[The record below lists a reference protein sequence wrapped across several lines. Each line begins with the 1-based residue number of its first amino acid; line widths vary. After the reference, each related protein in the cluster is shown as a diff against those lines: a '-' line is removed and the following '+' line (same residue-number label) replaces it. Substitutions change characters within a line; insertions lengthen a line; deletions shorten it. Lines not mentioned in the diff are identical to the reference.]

1 MGGGVASDLPVST
14 DVHVLSE
21 RETAAM
27 NFRDYLTLAR
37 TLAGGT
43 TEAEWRSASSRAYY
57 AAFHVARL
65 LLLDLGFRVP
75 QADRAHGYLW
85 LRLSN
90 AGHADTTTAGRNF
103 GQLRRQ
109 RNWAD
114 YEDLRVIPQ
123 TGATQNVQE
132 AEDIIQALDA
142 ATVEPVRTQI
152 TDAMKIYE
160 RDVLRDVTWHP

>member
-1 MGGGVASDLPVST
+1 
-14 DVHVLSE
+14 
-21 RETAAM
+21 M
-27 NFRDYLTLAR
+27 NFRDYLTVAR

-65 LLLDLGFRVP
+65 LLLDLRFRVP
-75 QADRAHGYLW
+75 QADRAHAYLW

-90 AGHADTTTAGRNF
+90 AGHAGTMKEGRRL
-103 GQLRRQ
+103 GQLRRE

-114 YEDLRVIPQ
+114 YDDHRTITQ
-123 TGATQNVQE
+123 ATAIQNVRE
-132 AEDIIQALDA
+132 AEKIIQALDA
-142 ATVEPVRTQI
+142 AAVEPVRTQI

>member
-1 MGGGVASDLPVST
+1 MDADLSLSA
-14 DVHVLSE
+14 DMHLSSE
-21 RETAAM
+21 REATAV
-27 NFRDYLTLAR
+27 NFRDYLTLAH
-37 TLAGGT
+37 TLASGA

-65 LLLDLGFRVP
+65 LLLDLRFRVP

-90 AGHADTTTAGRNF
+90 AGHAGTRAAGSRL
-103 GQLRRQ
+103 GLLRRE

-114 YEDLRVIPQ
+114 YDDRRTVTQMEAI
-123 TGATQNVQE
+123 QNVQLAKE
-132 AEDIIQALDA
+132 IIQALDA
-142 ATVEPVRTQI
+142 AAIDPIRTQI

-160 RDVLRDVTWHP
+160 RDVLKDVTWHP

>member
-1 MGGGVASDLPVST
+1 MHLS
-14 DVHVLSE
+14 SE
-21 RETAAM
+21 REVAAM
-27 NFRDYLTLAR
+27 NFRDHLTLAR
-37 TLAGGT
+37 ALAGGA

-65 LLLDLGFRVP
+65 LLLGLGFRVP

-90 AGHADTTTAGRNF
+90 AGHADTMTAGRDL
-103 GQLRRQ
+103 GQLRRE

-114 YEDLRVIPQ
+114 YDDHRTI
-123 TGATQNVQE
+123 TQIDAIQSVQE
-132 AEDIIQALDA
+132 AEDIIQALDTA
-142 ATVEPVRTQI
+142 AIEPIRTEI

-160 RDVLRDVTWHP
+160 RDVLKDVTWHP